1 MKKSKE
7 NINKKIKRKI
17 KNEKGISLITL
28 GITIIVLLIIAT
40 ITMKQMTETE
50 LFNELQ
56 ESQEEIEQKLN
67 EGQTDLDELKEEY
80 EQL

>member
-40 ITMKQMTETE
+40 ITMKQITETE

-56 ESQEEIEQKLN
+56 ESQEEIEQKIN

>member
-56 ESQEEIEQKLN
+56 ESQDEIEQKLN
-67 EGQTDLDELKEEY
+67 EGQADLDELKEEY